1 MKDIKTLV
9 YFDIEATGLKSSG
22 RPRIKEISLVAVNMG
37 DTLRL
42 SLEIKKILTNPNL
55 EGKQVQLEKLQPRIV
70 NKLTLCVYPMA
81 TILPHVSDIT
91 GLDNYMLNDQSK
103 FDKSTGNLLNSF
115 LSHLP
120 SPVCLVA
127 HNGDC
132 YDFPL
137 LKAEM
142 EKVNTPLDPLIFC
155 VDSYSG
161 LKNIYKNKVDG
172 SQSDTYTNIKSSD
185 SDVQAVNVKG
195 NMSIAFLKNQTTY
208 YQPCSGKFRSSKKM
222 KISPMCIPSSFS
234 LVNLHNHLLGF
245 PPSKSHGAEAD
256 CLTLLRTT
264 AALGQVWLD
273 WVDANCYLIESCK
286 KMWHMG

>member
-1 MKDIKTLV
+1 MKGIKTLA

-22 RPRIKEISLVAVNMG
+22 RPRITEISFVAVNLESI
-37 DTLRL
+37 LRL
-42 SLEIKKILTNPNL
+42 SLEIEQILKNPNL
-55 EGKQVQLEKLQPRIV
+55 EGNQVQLESLQPRIV

-91 GLDNYMLNDQSK
+91 GLDNYMLNGQSK
-103 FDKSTGNLLNSF
+103 FDKSTGTLLNSF

-142 EKVNTPLDPLIFC
+142 EKVHTPLDPSILC

-161 LKNIYKNKVDG
+161 VKNIYNKKVDG
-172 SQSDTYTNIKSSD
+172 SQPDTRTNIKSIG
-185 SDVQAVNVKG
+185 SDVNTSNINRNLSVE
-195 NMSIAFLKNQTTY
+195 FLKNQTTY
-208 YQPCSGKFRSSKKM
+208 YQPRSRKFWSSKKV
-222 KISPMCIPSSFS
+222 KISPLCLPSSFS

-256 CLTLLRTT
+256 CLSLLRTT
-264 AALGQVWLD
+264 AALGQDWLD
-273 WVDANCYLIESCK
+273 WVEENCCLLEDCK
-286 KMWHMG
+286 TMWKML

>member
-1 MKDIKTLV
+1 
-9 YFDIEATGLKSSG
+9 
-22 RPRIKEISLVAVNMG
+22 
-37 DTLRL
+37 
-42 SLEIKKILTNPNL
+42 
-55 EGKQVQLEKLQPRIV
+55 
-70 NKLTLCVYPMA
+70 
-81 TILPHVSDIT
+81 
-91 GLDNYMLNDQSK
+91 MLNGQSK

-142 EKVNTPLDPLIFC
+142 EKVNTPLDPLILC
-155 VDSYSG
+155 VDSYIG
-161 LKNIYKNKVDG
+161 IKNIFKKKVDG
-172 SQSDTYTNIKSSD
+172 SQSDTSRNNLILE
-185 SDVQAVNVKG
+185 N
-195 NMSIAFLKNQTTY
+195 
-208 YQPCSGKFRSSKKM
+208 SGL
-222 KISPMCIPSSFS
+222 CIPSSFS

-264 AALGQVWLD
+264 AALGQDWLD
-273 WVDANCYLIESCK
+273 WVEENSYLIEGCK
-286 KMWHMG
+286 AMWHMV

>member
-127 HNGDC
+127 HNGDA

-142 EKVNTPLDPLIFC
+142 EKVNTPLDPSILC
-155 VDSYSG
+155 ADSYTG
-161 LKNIYKNKVDG
+161 IKDIYKKKADG
-172 SQSDTYTNIKSSD
+172 SQSTTCPNVQNIATD
-185 SDVQAVNVKG
+185 G
-195 NMSIAFLKNQTTY
+195 IAANCRRPFLKSLTT
-208 YQPCSGKFRSSKKM
+208 YQPCSGTFRTTKIMKF
-222 KISPMCIPSSFS
+222 SPLCIPSSFS
-234 LVNLHNHLLGF
+234 LVNLHNHVLGF
-245 PPSKSHGAEAD
+245 PPLNSHGAEAD
-256 CLTLLRTT
+256 CLTLLRIT
-264 AALGQVWLD
+264 AALGQDWLE
-273 WVDANCYLIESCK
+273 WVEENNYSIKRYKA
-286 KMWHMG
+286 MWNMV

>member
-1 MKDIKTLV
+1 MKGIKTLV

-22 RPRIKEISLVAVNMG
+22 RPRITEISLVAVNMD

-42 SLEIKKILTNPNL
+42 SLEIKQNL
-55 EGKQVQLEKLQPRIV
+55 EGTHVQLESLQPRIV

-81 TILPHVSDIT
+81 TIVPHVSDIT
-91 GLDNYMLNDQSK
+91 GLDNYMLNGQSK

-115 LSHLP
+115 ISHLP

-137 LKAEM
+137 LKSEM
-142 EKVNTPLDPLIFC
+142 EKVNTPLDPLILC
-155 VDSYSG
+155 VDSYIG
-161 LKNIYKNKVDG
+161 IKNIYKKKVDG
-172 SQSDTYTNIKSSD
+172 SQSDLS
-185 SDVQAVNVKG
+185 V
-195 NMSIAFLKNQTTY
+195 AFLKNQVT
-208 YQPCSGKFRSSKKM
+208 YQPSSGKFWSAKKM
-222 KISPMCIPSSFS
+222 KLSPMCIPSSFS

-264 AALGQVWLD
+264 AALGQDWLD
-273 WVDANCYLIESCK
+273 WVEENSYLIEGCK
-286 KMWHMG
+286 AMWHMV